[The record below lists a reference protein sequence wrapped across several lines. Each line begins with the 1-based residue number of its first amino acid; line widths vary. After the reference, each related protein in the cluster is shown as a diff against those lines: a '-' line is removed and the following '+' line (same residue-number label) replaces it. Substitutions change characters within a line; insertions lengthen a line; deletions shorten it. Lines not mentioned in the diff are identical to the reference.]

1 MIKKIKNKWKVN
13 GYYITNQGSWTIII
27 NDNGKEKMV
36 KGIK

>member
-27 NDNGKEKMV
+27 NDSGKEKMV